1 MSARNF
7 GPIMATAAKCTIA
20 QVNEVV
26 PLGDL
31 DPEHVVTPGIFVK
44 HVVAVKGK

>member
-1 MSARNF
+1 
-7 GPIMATAAKCTIA
+7 MATASKCTIA

-31 DPEHVVTPGIFVK
+31 DPEHVITPGIFVK
-44 HVVAVKGK
+44 HVVAAKGK